1 MVADDDLGYLYVAE
15 EDRGIWRYGAEP
27 GAGTSRAAVA
37 TVGDGHLKA
46 DVEGLALARRADG
59 TGHLIAS
66 SQGDS
71 TYALYDRR
79 TGGFVKS
86 FAISANGIVDGASE
100 TDGIDVTTSPL
111 GTAFPAGLLVVHDAN
126 NGGGATSNYKY
137 VDLAQIMEPLTPAP
151 DPTPTSTATSTPTST
166 PTATTSSPM
175 PVGVPG
181 SWSLAFADEFDGT
194 TVDIARWNVTDGH
207 NMNNVLTASGN
218 VSVSNG
224 ELQLQLSSADGVVR
238 GAMVTSS
245 VVDGSGRPGFE
256 AGIGTYTESRVFF
269 PGSDAQPIYNWPAAW
284 TSGQQWPSNGEHD
297 YAEGLS
303 GRLTANYHY
312 LSSEGTHVANNS
324 GPVSGTWHNG
334 FHTYGVHRKAAS
346 ADVYWDGRLIR
357 SYPTYDAGGGHSL
370 IFNVGRSN
378 TRTPVLGAAGAV
390 RVDYVRVWKQG

>member
-1 MVADDDLGYLYVAE
+1 MRFSKTSRRRFAALLTTASLSMITSAQAAAVEPYESNGLGVVVSGATATASVTLTASVQTVAKYA
-15 EDRGIWRYGAEP
+15 GICARTTT
-27 GAGTSRAAVA
+27 GTSADFPMRKRVA
-37 TVGDGHLKA
+37 LGPTPVTLTSSRTFEVGTYTYWACVNVNGRWYDVGDQKSFVVPTAGSS
-46 DVEGLALARRADG
+46 DADG
-59 TGHLIAS
+59 
-66 SQGDS
+66 
-71 TYALYDRR
+71 
-79 TGGFVKS
+79 
-86 FAISANGIVDGASE
+86 
-100 TDGIDVTTSPL
+100 
-111 GTAFPAGLLVVHDAN
+111 
-126 NGGGATSNYKY
+126 
-137 VDLAQIMEPLTPAP
+137 PAP
-151 DPTPTSTATSTPTST
+151 SPTP
-166 PTATTSSPM
+166 TSSPM

-245 VVDGSGRPGFE
+245 VVDGSGRRGFE

-312 LSSEGTHVANNS
+312 LSSTGTHVANNS